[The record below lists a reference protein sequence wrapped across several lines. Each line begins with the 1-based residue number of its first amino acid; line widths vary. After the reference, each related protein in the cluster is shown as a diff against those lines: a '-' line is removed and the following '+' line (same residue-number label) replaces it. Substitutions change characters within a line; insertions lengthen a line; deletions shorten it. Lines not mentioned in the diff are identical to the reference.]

1 MQLQKMEKYYS
12 YLHLANKPKSFYSYR
27 KKKKF
32 NKKPKK
38 PVKFPLRNKTAI
50 HRSRKNPMQT

>member
-1 MQLQKMEKYYS
+1 MEKYYS

-32 NKKPKK
+32 GKKKK
-38 PVKFPLRNKTAI
+38 SKIHFPLRNKTAV
-50 HRSRKNPMQT
+50 HRAR